1 MRSATSLR
9 VFVAVEIP
17 PRELALIGDLAGHL
31 RSFGARIAWVPAANV
46 HVTLAFLGDIECDR
60 VGSVTAAVTEGCDMV
75 RPFEL
80 SVLGTGS
87 FPASSRAKVLWA
99 GVSGHLDILQAL
111 RRRVTDALR
120 REEFNLDDKPFR
132 PHLTIGR
139 VKDGRGPEFASVLR
153 ELGSATLTSKPF
165 VVDSVTVIRSELL
178 PSGARYSPLARIG
191 LAGNAS

>member
-9 VFVAVEIP
+9 VFVAIEIP
-17 PRELALIGDLAGHL
+17 PRELARIGDLAGHL

-60 VGSVTAAVTEGCDMV
+60 VGSVTAAVTAACDTV

-80 SVLGTGS
+80 SILGTGS

-99 GVSGHLDILQAL
+99 GVDGELDILQAL
-111 RRRVTDALR
+111 QRRVTDALR
-120 REEFNLDDKPFR
+120 REEFTLDDKPFR

-153 ELGSATLTSKPF
+153 ELGSATLTGKPF

-191 LAGNAS
+191 LGGAAS